1 MASRTFC
8 STGDSAPSD
17 VVARSVPRIKNRS
30 IDIFHKNTG
39 ETPHSQGLVDNNCA
53 HRVDLD
59 LENAYFGVPFRSVAA
74 RKDRRSTGI
83 AVLPEGG
90 PLNFMIHMQ
99 DVMAKPMPDFREGSI
114 VKGRILEVR
123 PREVLVDVG
132 YKSEGVIPLAE
143 FDDVESLEVGDE
155 VDVLLERLEND
166 EGMVVLSKEKAAYRQ
181 NWNKIVGVFQGD
193 GLIKGKVKS
202 VVKGGLMV
210 NIGVEAF
217 LPASQIDVVP
227 PKDLQQFVG
236 NTYDFKIVKLND
248 DRKNVVLSR
257 REVIEKER
265 SEKRQKFMEGVN
277 VGDRVVGTV
286 KNITDFG
293 AFIDLDG
300 MDGLLHVTDMTWGRL
315 GHPSELL
322 KVGQQLEVIVLDLNK
337 EKERVSLGLK
347 QTQKNPWDQIE
358 ERFPAGQRIK
368 GKITNL
374 VPYGAFVEIE
384 EGVEGL
390 IHVSELSWTKRIM
403 RPSDILS
410 VGQEVEAV
418 VLGVNKE
425 EQKISLGLRQLET
438 NPWDEIEKKFTI
450 GSRVKGKIRNM
461 TAYGAFVEL
470 DEGIDGMIHVSDLS
484 WTRKINHPSEV
495 FKKADEIEAVVI
507 DIDKVNQRI
516 SLGIKQL
523 TEDPWKTIDEKY
535 KIGDLVNG
543 KVTKLASFGAF
554 VQLQDDIDGL
564 VHISQLSEDH
574 VAKVKDVLKVG
585 QEVEAR
591 VIKVDKLERRIGLSI
606 KAANYTEE
614 QLRKEAEALDILRP
628 GEDMVGLEKAFAAAE
643 QEEYR
648 PGDSKKEVTESKE
661 SKRESKKESKKK

>member
-1 MASRTFC
+1 MS
-8 STGDSAPSD
+8 
-17 VVARSVPRIKNRS
+17 
-30 IDIFHKNTG
+30 
-39 ETPHSQGLVDNNCA
+39 
-53 HRVDLD
+53 
-59 LENAYFGVPFRSVAA
+59 
-74 RKDRRSTGI
+74 
-83 AVLPEGG
+83 
-90 PLNFMIHMQ
+90 
-99 DVMAKPMPDFREGSI
+99 KPMPDFREGSI

-123 PREVLVDVG
+123 PREVLVDIG
-132 YKSEGVIPLAE
+132 YKSEGVISLSE
-143 FDDVESLEVGDE
+143 FEDVDSLEVGDE

-181 NWNKIVGVFQGD
+181 NWNKIASVFQED

-217 LPASQIDVVP
+217 LPASQIDIVP
-227 PKDLQQFVG
+227 PKDLQQFIG
-236 NTYDFKIVKLND
+236 NTYDFKIVKIND
-248 DRKNVVLSR
+248 DRRNVVLSR
-257 REVIEKER
+257 RELIEQER
-265 SEKRQKFMEGVN
+265 SEKRQQFMDSVK
-277 VGDRVVGTV
+277 VGDRVNGTV
-286 KNITDFG
+286 KNLTDFG

-300 MDGLLHVTDMTWGRL
+300 MDGLLHITDMSWGRL
-315 GHPSELL
+315 GHPSELV
-322 KVGQQLEVIVLDLNK
+322 KVGQQLEVQVLDINK

-347 QTQKNPWDQIE
+347 QLQNNPWDQIE
-358 ERFPAGQRIK
+358 ERFPAGQRVK

-374 VPYGAFVEIE
+374 VPYGAFVELE

-403 RPSDILS
+403 RPSDILT

-425 EQKISLGLRQLET
+425 EQKISLGLRQLEP

-450 GSRVKGKIRNM
+450 GSRVKGTIRNM

-470 DEGIDGMIHVSDLS
+470 EEGIDGMIHVSDLS
-484 WTRKINHPSEV
+484 WTRKINHPSEM
-495 FKKADEIEAVVI
+495 FKKGDELEAEVI
-507 DIDKVNQRI
+507 DIDKTNQRI

-523 TEDPWKTIDEKY
+523 SDDPWKTIDTKY
-535 KIGDLVNG
+535 KIGDLVKG
-543 KVTKLASFGAF
+543 KVSKLASFGAF
-554 VQLQDDIDGL
+554 VELQDDIDGL

-591 VIKVDKLERRIGLSI
+591 VIKVDKVERRIGLSI

-614 QLRKEAEALDILRP
+614 QLRKEAETFDTLRP

-648 PGDSKKEVTESKE
+648 PGESKKATAKE
-661 SKRESKKESKKK
+661 SKPAKEAKESKPKKESKKK

>member
-1 MASRTFC
+1 M
-8 STGDSAPSD
+8 
-17 VVARSVPRIKNRS
+17 V
-30 IDIFHKNTG
+30 
-39 ETPHSQGLVDNNCA
+39 Q
-53 HRVDLD
+53 
-59 LENAYFGVPFRSVAA
+59 
-74 RKDRRSTGI
+74 
-83 AVLPEGG
+83 
-90 PLNFMIHMQ
+90 MQ
-99 DVMAKPMPDFREGSI
+99 DVMSRPMPDFREGSI

-123 PREVLVDVG
+123 PREVLVDIG
-132 YKSEGVIPLAE
+132 YKSEGVIPLSE
-143 FDDVESLEVGDE
+143 FEDVENLEVGDE

-181 NWNKIVGVFQGD
+181 NWNKIASVFQED

-217 LPASQIDVVP
+217 LPASQIDIVP

-236 NTYDFKIVKLND
+236 NTYDFKIVKIND
-248 DRKNVVLSR
+248 DRRNVVLSR
-257 REVIEKER
+257 RELIEQER
-265 SEKRQKFMEGVN
+265 SEKRQRFMDSVK
-277 VGDRVVGTV
+277 VGDRVTGTV
-286 KNITDFG
+286 KNLTDFG

-300 MDGLLHVTDMTWGRL
+300 MDGLLHITDMTWGRL
-315 GHPSELL
+315 GHPSELV
-322 KVGQQLEVIVLDLNK
+322 KVGQQLEVQVLDINK

-358 ERFPAGQRIK
+358 ERFPAGQKVK

-374 VPYGAFVEIE
+374 VPYGAFVELE

-403 RPSDILS
+403 RPSDILTI
-410 VGQEVEAV
+410 GQEVEAV

-425 EQKISLGLRQLET
+425 EQKISLGLRQLEP

-484 WTRKINHPSEV
+484 WTRKINHPSEM
-495 FKKADEIEAVVI
+495 FKKGDEVEAEVI
-507 DIDKVNQRI
+507 DIDKTNQRI

-523 TEDPWKTIDEKY
+523 SDDPWKTIDQKY
-535 KIGDLVNG
+535 KIGDLVKG
-543 KVTKLASFGAF
+543 KVSKLASFGAF
-554 VQLQDDIDGL
+554 VELQDDIDGL

-591 VIKVDKLERRIGLSI
+591 VIKVDKVERRIGLSI

-614 QLRKEAEALDILRP
+614 QLRKEAETFDTLRP

-648 PGDSKKEVTESKE
+648 PGESKKAPAKELKPAKDSKE
-661 SKRESKKESKKK
+661 SKPKKDAKKK